1 MIPLLGGAGP
11 NNAAPQGALDALS
24 AFGQAGP
31 QMPDFSGAQ
40 FGGLNNLGAASA
52 TNPFAMSGAAGAAAS
67 KLPSFGGAGGAPG
80 KGGMAGLSG
89 SINKLIA
96 SNNKLVAALNK
107 VAASMGKGGAG
118 GSMGGVGGD
127 PMGVFEQL
135 NLQKRAGVSGGGTGS
150 QGGGR
155 GGGKGG
161 GGGGGKDGGGDKAEG
176 GIGIGLGM
184 FTAGTAL
191 NFADFK
197 IPTPF
202 GDIEVNNP
210 FDKRLKNFG
219 GVMQKVGKNMLGIGS
234 FGKGT
239 TIQGIASS
247 IPFGL
252 GGSIAQNMGVIG
264 ERTGEMINLERLAFR
279 TAVSRGESFRGKNA
293 TAGVSKTANPN
304 GAAAALGY
312 SPEMAM
318 ENLLDV
324 ATTGG
329 FRFARDAQ
337 ERSFSA
343 REIFRFK
350 NVGFGSTV
358 LGGIQELQARGSGA
372 RGIFNGPQD
381 LAFFGAG
388 MGRGARGMNKIA
400 EGVRNLGTQANMFG
414 LNDAV
419 RSQMFN
425 EVVGFEASAGVPT
438 SFKGIP
444 NAINRG
450 FMTHQQMMDAT
461 TGGIQS
467 MFGSVGQN
475 MSMAFDIRAARE
487 KLGGGATGVQ
497 IMREARKMATDR
509 TAQQKVAQMRDA
521 GMSEDVIVARLLGNG
536 LDEDEIQFALSDTG
550 GAGQTA
556 IEKAIA
562 SGKGQ
567 VGGVRTGATPL
578 SSATA
583 KGQFKRVQETYK
595 GNNTDKLV
603 QLVEANDKLKEQ
615 LFANAQ
621 AVELN
626 TKAMLKLATFYES
639 SNGDVVTSIN
649 DAIKGINDLLKL
661 KNKIPTL

>member
-31 QMPDFSGAQ
+31 KMPDFSGAQ

-67 KLPSFGGAGGAPG
+67 KLPNFGSAGGAPG

-107 VAASMGKGGAG
+107 LASSMGRG

-135 NLQKRAGVSGGGTGS
+135 NLQKRAGVSGGATGGH
-150 QGGGR
+150 GGG
-155 GGGKGG
+155 
-161 GGGGGKDGGGDKAEG
+161 
-176 GIGIGLGM
+176 
-184 FTAGTAL
+184 AGTAGEGGRDGRDGKGKKDDDGQKKGMGGTAAAAMIVAGSAI
-191 NFADFK
+191 NFPDFK
-197 IPTPF
+197 IF
-202 GDIEVNNP
+202 GVDVKNP
-210 FDKRLKNFG
+210 LPKSVKNIG
-219 GVMQKVGKNMLGIGS
+219 ALMAQIGKNQIGAGD

-239 TIQGIASS
+239 TMSAIAGN

-252 GGSIAQNMGVIG
+252 ASSMQQNISVIG
-264 ERTGEMINLERLAFR
+264 QRSGEMINLERLAFR

-293 TAGVSKTANPN
+293 TAAVAAASNPN

-329 FRFARDAQ
+329 FRLMRDAQ
-337 ERSFSA
+337 ERSFTAS
-343 REIFRFK
+343 EIFRFK

-372 RGIFNGPQD
+372 RGIFGGPAD

-388 MGRGARGMNKIA
+388 LGRGARGMNKIA
-400 EGVRNLGTQANMFG
+400 EGMRNLGTQANMFG
-414 LNDAV
+414 LNDSV

-425 EVVGFEASAGVPT
+425 EMVGFEASAGVPT

-467 MFGSVGQN
+467 MFGSLGQN

-509 TAQQKVAQMRDA
+509 TAQQKVAQMRDS
-521 GMSEDVIVARLLGNG
+521 GMSEDVIVARLLGQG
-536 LDEDEIQFALSDTG
+536 LDEDEIQFALADTG

-556 IEKAIA
+556 IENAIA
-562 SGKGQ
+562 SGKRQ

-595 GNNTDKLV
+595 DNNTDKLV
-603 QLVEANDKLKEQ
+603 QLVEANDKLKDQ
-615 LFANAQ
+615 LFTHAQ
-621 AVELN
+621 AVDLN
-626 TKAMLKLATFYES
+626 TDALLKMAKFYETS
-639 SNGDVVTSIN
+639 SGDAITVVN
-649 DAIKGINDLLKL
+649 DAIKLINKTLGS
-661 KNKIPTL
+661 NVPTL